1 VTVVDSQRVTD
12 PSGGGVVAGA
22 PACLVAS
29 RCTACG
35 RTEFPARVV
44 CPACGSTSP
53 SELLPS
59 VGRLVGFTA
68 VLHPPPGTDVE
79 VPYTI
84 GVVEFDGRIRVL
96 GQVTDP
102 VDQLEIGLS
111 VETVGQRVGADS
123 LGYAFRS

>member
-1 VTVVDSQRVTD
+1 MTLVDSARVTD
-12 PSGGGVVAGA
+12 PSGGGVVPGE

-35 RTEFPARVV
+35 RTEFPARAL

-59 VGRLVGFTA
+59 AGRLVGFTA
-68 VLHPPPGTDVE
+68 VLHPPPGTDVD
-79 VPYTI
+79 VPYSI

-102 VDQLEIGLS
+102 VDELEIGLS
-111 VETVGQRVGADS
+111 VETVGQRVGPAS
-123 LGYAFRS
+123 LGYAFRT